1 MSNDQPPPLT
11 FFTLKDGL
19 VESDADQDQV
29 NAFAAEFQGL
39 RHFGSKIGDVLNL
52 GDAWTGS
59 LQEESLTV
67 TYAYLGKETGAKDPG
82 NGLRA
87 QQDILLY
94 ESLSHVTSQE
104 A

>member
-1 MSNDQPPPLT
+1 MTNDQPPPLT

-19 VESDADQDQV
+19 VESDADQNQV
-29 NAFAAEFQGL
+29 NAFAADFQGL

-52 GDAWTGS
+52 GDAWTGT
-59 LQEESLTV
+59 LLEENLTV
-67 TYAYLGKETGAKDPG
+67 TYAYLGKGTSAKDPG
-82 NGLRA
+82 NGLLTA
-87 QQDILLY
+87 QETLLY